1 MPQPNSSSLP
11 DSEPSAVDGADA
23 AALAAID
30 ALLAPFARS
39 DAPGLVIGIARHG
52 RLLYRRA
59 TGMASLEMGV
69 ALTPT
74 TRMRIASTSK
84 HFTAMA
90 VLLLAEDGLLDV
102 EDPVHKH
109 LPEMPALSANGPT
122 LRHLLAHT
130 SGWRGHDELWAIAHG
145 LTFTQPG
152 PGLPAM
158 ARQGELNFEPGT
170 HMVYS
175 NGGYHLLAKIVE
187 RVSKRGFNDFLKER
201 LFGPLGMPD
210 TFSVATD
217 LDVVPGLAGLY
228 MPAPGGG
235 WQRGVYP
242 CELDGGGSLVSTVDD
257 MLRWQAHMRADKKTV
272 GSAESWALLSA
283 PTTLSSG
290 SQVHYGFGLARHPYR
305 GVDIVHHAGA
315 VLGATSQMLSV
326 PAHGLDIIVMVNGA
340 PVAPSP
346 LALKVVELL
355 LGDALEAP
363 EVRPLASD
371 FSALVGQH
379 YHAPSTGSVLGFAD
393 VAGKLAMS
401 WQASPAQPLHQGDGK
416 LWLGLQDLPVNDLV
430 LDAADIAAR
439 GDRTGAP
446 DTLVLHEGGLPR
458 RFERL
463 SENAPDAAA
472 LADALCGDYASADLD
487 ATARMALVDGTLL
500 LTVQG
505 RHGQH
510 VCALTPLSADV
521 MTLTSNDPV
530 LARMGKSVLNV
541 ERKAGRVVGLRLDTL
556 RTRNIHLARQESR
569 A

>member
-1 MPQPNSSSLP
+1 MPRPTSPSLP
-11 DSEPSAVDGADA
+11 ETPAAPCDAQA

-30 ALLAPFARS
+30 ALVAPLNRS
-39 DAPGLVIGIARHG
+39 DAPGLVLGIAQHG

-59 TGMASLEMGV
+59 VGMASLEMGV

-102 EDPVHKH
+102 EDPVQKY
-109 LPEMPALSANGPT
+109 LPELPQLSANGPT
-122 LRHLLAHT
+122 LRHLLTHT

-145 LTFTQPG
+145 LTFTRPG

-158 ARQGELNFEPGT
+158 ARQSELNFEPGT

-175 NGGYHLLAKIVE
+175 NGGYFLLAKIVE
-187 RVSKRGFNDFLKER
+187 RVSGLSYDDFLKTR

-210 TFSVATD
+210 TSSVQTD
-217 LDVVPGLAGLY
+217 LDVVPRLAGLY

-235 WQRGVYP
+235 WRRGVYP
-242 CELDGGGSLVSTVDD
+242 CELDGGGSLVSTADD
-257 MLRWQAHMRADKKTV
+257 MLRWLAHMHGSEKIV
-272 GSAESWALLSA
+272 GSAKSWALLSE

-290 SQVHYGFGLARHPYR
+290 AKVTYGFGLARHLYR
-305 GVDIVHHAGA
+305 GVEIVHHAGA
-315 VLGATSQMLSV
+315 VLGAQSQMLSV
-326 PAHGLDIIVMVNGA
+326 PSHGLDIIAMVNGA
-340 PVAPSP
+340 PVSP
-346 LALKVVELL
+346 GSLALKVVELL
-355 LGDALEAP
+355 LGDALAP
-363 EVRPLASD
+363 TEVRPLAGD
-371 FSALVGQH
+371 FPALVGQR
-379 YHAPSTGSVLGFAD
+379 YHAPSTGSLLGFAD
-393 VAGKLAMS
+393 VGGKLGMS
-401 WQASPAQPLHQGDGK
+401 WQAGGAHAMHQGDGK

-430 LDAADIAAR
+430 IDAGDI
-439 GDRTGAP
+439 DPQRTPEA
-446 DTLVLHEGGLPR
+446 LVLHEGGQPR

-463 SENAPDAAA
+463 PETAPDAVS
-472 LADALCGDYASADLD
+472 LADQLCGDYTSPDLD
-487 ATARMALVDGTLL
+487 ATAQMALVDGKLL

-521 MTLTSNDPV
+521 MVLASADPV
-530 LARMGKSVLNV
+530 LAQLGKSILNV
-541 ERKAGRVVGLRLDTL
+541 ERKAGRVVGLRLDTM
-556 RTRNIHLARQESR
+556 RSRNIHLGRQEPR

>member
-1 MPQPNSSSLP
+1 MSQQTSPSLSDTPSSP
-11 DSEPSAVDGADA
+11 AAAEA

-30 ALLAPFARS
+30 ALVAPFALS
-39 DAPGLVIGIARHG
+39 DAPGMVIGIAQHG

-59 TGMASLEMGV
+59 VGMASLEMGV
-69 ALTPT
+69 ANTPT

-90 VLLLAEDGLLDV
+90 VLLLAEDGRLDV

-109 LPEMPALSANGPT
+109 LPEMPRLSANGPT

-145 LTFTQPG
+145 LTFTPPG

-187 RVSKRGFNDFLKER
+187 RVSGQSFNDFLKAR

-257 MLRWQAHMRADKKTV
+257 MLRWQAHMRASDKIV
-272 GSAESWALLSA
+272 GSAKSWALLSE

-290 SQVHYGFGLARHPYR
+290 SKVTYGFGLARHPYR
-305 GVDIVHHAGA
+305 GVEIVHHAGA

-326 PAHGLDIIVMVNGA
+326 PSHGLDIIVMVNGA
-340 PVAPSP
+340 AVAPSP
-346 LALKVVELL
+346 LALKMVELL
-355 LGDALEAP
+355 LGDALAPP

-371 FSALVGQH
+371 FSALVGQR
-379 YHAPSTGSVLGFAD
+379 YHAPSTGSVLGFAE

-401 WQASPAQPLHQGDGK
+401 WQASPAQPMHQGDGK

-430 LDAADIAAR
+430 LDASDIDPQR
-439 GDRTGAP
+439 AP

-463 SENAPDAAA
+463 AETAPDAAS
-472 LADALCGDYASADLD
+472 LADQLCGDYTSADLD

-510 VCALTPLSADV
+510 VCALAPLSADV
-521 MTLTSNDPV
+521 MTLTSTDPV

-556 RTRNIHLARQESR
+556 RTRNIHLARQEPR

>member
-1 MPQPNSSSLP
+1 MSQPTSPSLSDTP
-11 DSEPSAVDGADA
+11 ESPAAAQA

-30 ALLAPFARS
+30 ALVAPFNRG
-39 DAPGLVIGIARHG
+39 DAPGMVMGIARHG

-59 TGMASLEMGV
+59 VGMASLEMGV
-69 ALTPT
+69 ANTPA

-90 VLLLAEDGLLDV
+90 VLLLAEDGLLGVDDAV
-102 EDPVHKH
+102 RKH
-109 LPEMPALSANGPT
+109 LPELPQLSADGPT
-122 LRHLLAHT
+122 LRHLLTHT

-145 LTFTQPG
+145 LTFTRPG

-158 ARQGELNFEPGT
+158 ARQSELNFEPGT

-175 NGGYHLLAKIVE
+175 NGGYFLLAKIVE
-187 RVSKRGFNDFLKER
+187 RVSGLSYDDFLKTR

-210 TFSVATD
+210 TASVATD

-257 MLRWQAHMRADKKTV
+257 MLRWQAHMRAGEKTV
-272 GSAESWALLSA
+272 GSATSWALLSE

-290 SQVHYGFGLARHPYR
+290 STVRYGFGLARHPYR
-305 GVDIVHHAGA
+305 GVEIVHHAGA
-315 VLGATSQMLSV
+315 VLGAQSQMLSV

-340 PVAPSP
+340 AVAPST

-355 LGDALEAP
+355 LGDALQPP
-363 EVRPLASD
+363 EVRPLASA
-371 FSALVGQH
+371 FPALVGQN
-379 YHAPSTGSVLGFAD
+379 YHDRSTGSVLGFAD
-393 VAGKLAMS
+393 VAGKLGMS
-401 WQASPAQPLHQGDGK
+401 WQAGGARAMHQGDGK

-430 LDAADIAAR
+430 LDAGDIDPQR
-439 GDRTGAP
+439 AP
-446 DTLVLHEGGLPR
+446 DTLVLHEGGQPR

-463 SENAPDAAA
+463 GEAVPDAAS
-472 LADALCGDYASADLD
+472 LAAQLCGDYTSADLD
-487 ATARMALVDGTLL
+487 ATAQVALADGTLL

-510 VCALTPLSADV
+510 VCALTALSADL
-521 MTLTSNDPV
+521 MTLASTDPV
-530 LARMGKSVLNV
+530 LAQMGASVLNV
-541 ERKAGRVVGLRLDTL
+541 EREAGRVVGLRLSTL
-556 RTRNIHLARQESR
+556 RTRNIYLARQEPR

>member
-1 MPQPNSSSLP
+1 MSQQPSPPLP
-11 DSEPSAVDGADA
+11 DTAAAEA

-30 ALLAPFARS
+30 ALVAPFNRG
-39 DAPGLVIGIARHG
+39 DAPGMVIGIARNG

-59 TGMASLEMGV
+59 VGMASLEMGV
-69 ALTPT
+69 ANTPT

-84 HFTAMA
+84 HFTALA

-102 EDPVHKH
+102 EDPVQKH

-145 LTFTQPG
+145 LTFTEPG

-158 ARQGELNFEPGT
+158 ARQSELNFEPGT
-170 HMVYS
+170 QMVYS

-187 RVSKRGFNDFLKER
+187 RVSGQSFNDFLKAR
-201 LFGPLGMPD
+201 IFGPLNMPD
-210 TFSVATD
+210 TASVATD
-217 LDVVPGLAGLY
+217 HEVVPGLAGLY
-228 MPAPGGG
+228 MPTSGGG

-257 MLRWQAHMRADKKTV
+257 MLRWLAHMRSSEKTV
-272 GSAESWALLSA
+272 GSAKSWALLSE
-283 PTTLSSG
+283 PTILSSG
-290 SQVHYGFGLARHPYR
+290 SKVTYGYGLARHPYR
-305 GVDIVHHAGA
+305 GVEIIHHAGA
-315 VLGATSQMLSV
+315 VLGAQSQMITV

-340 PVAPSP
+340 AVGASA
-346 LALKVVELL
+346 LALNAIELL
-355 LGDALEAP
+355 LPDVLAP
-363 EVRPLASD
+363 REVRPLASD
-371 FSALVGQH
+371 FPALLGQR
-379 YHAPSTGSVLGFAD
+379 YHAPSTGSVLGFSDAG
-393 VAGKLAMS
+393 GKLAMS
-401 WQASPAQPLHQGDGK
+401 WQASGPQLMHQGDGK
-416 LWLGLQDLPVNDLV
+416 LWLGVQDLPINDLV
-430 LDAADIAAR
+430 IDASDI
-439 GDRTGAP
+439 DPQRTP

-463 SENAPDAAA
+463 PATAPDAAS
-472 LADALCGDYASADLD
+472 LADALCGNYTSADLD
-487 ATARMALVDGTLL
+487 ATAQMALVDGTLQ

-510 VCALTPLSADV
+510 LCLLTPLSADV
-521 MTLTSNDPV
+521 MVLTSANPV
-530 LARMGKSVLNV
+530 LARMGKSILNV

-556 RTRNIHLARQESR
+556 RARNIHLARQESR